1 MKDGKYLVY
10 SDKKLQLDLR
20 RSKGYTNKLEN
31 VSRDDSDLT
40 LTVKLKAAVNK
51 TLSLS
56 VTGYSQEEYL
66 HSLFDKGVFMM
77 YKHYTISK
85 QKDITA

>member
-40 LTVKLKAAVNK
+40 LTVKLKAAADK
-51 TLSLS
+51 MMRFRF
-56 VTGYSQEEYL
+56 TGYSQGQYCYAPICNNCPNL
-66 HSLFDKGVFMM
+66 
-77 YKHYTISK
+77 
-85 QKDITA
+85 